1 MRRYK
6 TCTCHDTDSTAINSV
21 SLVTKVRF
29 VASSLLD
36 ALANPALVQQDATP
50 AQIKAALKTQRAQT
64 YLWDFLRIL
73 SEIELLYSLDDDAK

>member
-1 MRRYK
+1 MSA
-6 TCTCHDTDSTAINSV
+6 DAAAINSV

-36 ALANPALVQQDATP
+36 ALANPNTIPSDPTP
-50 AQIKAALKTQRAQT
+50 TQVKAALKTQRAQT

-73 SEIELLYSLDDDAK
+73 SEIEALYSLDDEAK